1 MLRPWLQL
9 AVTALVA
16 LSLVAAPCKNCQPK
30 QQSQPAAPAHDCCP
44 KPQPQKS
51 ESCAWQPAAY
61 DAVEAKA
68 DIGIDAPAI
77 MAAPATIELHP
88 AGPLRVNTQAL
99 PFSPSPPTLT
109 ALRI

>member
-9 AVTALVA
+9 AITSLVA

-30 QQSQPAAPAHDCCP
+30 QQSQPTAPAHDCCP

-51 ESCAWQPAAY
+51 ESCSWQPAAY
-61 DAVEAKA
+61 DAVEAQA
-68 DIGIDAPAI
+68 DIAIDVTAI
-77 MAAPATIELHP
+77 VAVTATIELHL
-88 AGPLRVNTQAL
+88 AGPLPVTIQAL